1 MKVKNMDI
9 KKIIA
14 YSAIKIKAN
23 PTAPYSILNPDTSSD
38 SPSAKSKGVRLV
50 SAKHEINHT
59 PAMGKNK
66 FNFKK
71 KQLAPLKL
79 ENLKFFNK
87 HAKNKKIIANLTS

>member
-1 MKVKNMDI
+1 
-9 KKIIA
+9 
-14 YSAIKIKAN
+14 
-23 PTAPYSILNPDTSSD
+23 
-38 SPSAKSKGVRLV
+38 
-50 SAKHEINHT
+50 
-59 PAMGKNK
+59 MGKNK